1 MAKLMASG
9 NYATIL
15 RSDWEP
21 LSYPDAPREENGG
34 ALFFK
39 LPNTQLNQ
47 TNLSKVEA
55 RTPDK

>member
-15 RSDWEP
+15 RSDWKP
-21 LSYPDAPREENGG
+21 VSYPGAPREENGG
-34 ALFFK
+34 TLLLK

-47 TNLSKVEA
+47 TSLSKDA
-55 RTPDK
+55 SKNSR